1 MIGNA
6 LSRWTLSYFAASLF
20 FLIMGTALMAGGFGY
35 PFHDLRAPET
45 LIVVHIIAIGWL
57 SLLMCGALL
66 QFVPVLVAKPLQW
79 STIGLPALIILLM
92 GLCGL
97 IVGFGGMSGIA
108 DLPLWLLPLAAMFLM
123 FGFALIIGMLSK
135 TLWGARPLTL
145 PARFVSV
152 GLVCL
157 SFVTV
162 LGSLF
167 TLLLSGMLKQDF
179 LLEIAS
185 SGLPAHAI
193 LGLGG
198 WITFTAMG
206 VSYRLLTMFML
217 APETKKRTTH
227 LVWMTG
233 SIALAL
239 VAFAA
244 FFVNS
249 GYVRFD
255 IAMAIG
261 LVLGVTSIGLYGRD
275 IHSIYSQRKRKS
287 IELNSAA
294 SIPAY
299 AAMLISLPVGIAL
312 VWIGRT
318 DGLIAAL
325 VYLFTFGWL
334 TGLSL
339 AQLYKIVPFLTW
351 LECYGPLMG
360 KVLTPRVQDIVMED
374 RAKRW
379 FCVYHAGVII
389 AVVALIAQHT
399 TLFRLGSAL
408 NLIAILALSSHFV
421 RARRLT
427 DVPEAMKLP
436 NVVALP
442 NLIYAG
448 KPVQGRIK

>member
-1 MIGNA
+1 MFGAA

-20 FLIMGTALMAGGFGY
+20 FLIVGTALMAGGFGY

-79 STIGLPALIILLM
+79 GGLGLPALLVLLT

-97 IVGFGGMSGIA
+97 ISGFAGMAGIV
-108 DLPLWLLPLAAMFLM
+108 DLPLWLLPLSALFLM
-123 FGFALIIGMLSK
+123 CGFTLIIGILGK
-135 TLWGARPLTL
+135 TIWNARPITL
-145 PARFVSV
+145 PARFVGV
-152 GLVCL
+152 GLICL
-157 SFVTV
+157 LFVTA

-167 TLLLSGMLKQDF
+167 TLMLSGMLEQVF

-185 SGLPAHAI
+185 SGLSAHAI

-198 WITFTAMG
+198 WMTFTAMG

-217 APETKKRTTH
+217 APEAKKQTTQ
-227 LVWMTG
+227 LVWLTG
-233 SIALAL
+233 AFALAL
-239 VAFAA
+239 VTFAA
-244 FFVNS
+244 ILVTS
-249 GYVRFD
+249 EYDRID
-255 IAMAIG
+255 IALLIG
-261 LVLGVTSIGLYGRD
+261 LVLGVTSIGLYAHD
-275 IHSIYSQRKRKS
+275 VHSIYGQRKRKT

-294 SIPAY
+294 SIPAF
-299 AAMLISLPVGIAL
+299 AAMLISLPVAIAL
-312 VWIGRT
+312 PWIGRT
-318 DGLIAAL
+318 DGVIAAL

-360 KVLTPRVQDIVMED
+360 KILTPRVQDIVMEG
-374 RAKRW
+374 RAKHW
-379 FCVYHAGVII
+379 FCVYYAGVAI
-389 AVVALIAQHT
+389 AIVALITSQ
-399 TLFRLGSAL
+399 TLAFRLGCGL
-408 NLIAILALSSHFV
+408 NLIAILALSSHFI
-421 RARRLT
+421 RARRLS

-436 NVVALP
+436 NVVTLP
-442 NLIYAG
+442 HLIYAG
-448 KPVQGRIK
+448 RAVPGKTK